1 MNTMLGRVGV
11 LGLTGVIALTS
22 RWARGTEEF
31 PPLFPFVISYDAPD
45 NASNVAHLLD
55 APAGKHGF
63 IRVENGHFVD
73 DRGTVR
79 LHGTNLTGPA
89 NFPTHEAADKLAA
102 RLARFGINCVR
113 LHLFDS
119 EVYASNFPKP
129 LERTACIFGANPKS
143 LRVFDPG
150 QVDRQDYLI
159 AALKKRG
166 IYVNINLHCAR
177 KMDERDGFSG
187 KDLRPPAD
195 NGLNNFEPRLI
206 ELQKEYAKDVLT
218 RVNPYTG
225 LAYTDDPCVAVIE
238 INNENAMLFYYHY
251 QDWLDRLP
259 EPYAGEL
266 RRQWNVW
273 LKRRY
278 ASTAAMQEAWNWEAT
293 PLRDEQVPEG
303 GFSRPVTF
311 DNASWTLAKGSS
323 VATCA
328 AEKGVLALNVT
339 RGGEALFP
347 KLFRRVEVKKGQV
360 YTVSFRIRCT
370 RGESGAP
377 LGFAVADTKAGWRSL
392 GVLTTVP
399 VTADWT
405 TVTRVFTAADDAD
418 EAQVQVTRF
427 AEGTYE
433 FDDFSFKSGA
443 VSDFDPSARIE
454 DMNVPIIKL
463 ATYASEQARRDFYQ
477 FIIDTESAF
486 WTGMSDYIKKEL
498 KVKALVTGTQID
510 YSPPHV
516 QAKLDYVDKH
526 GYWCH
531 PKVGN
536 GWSIRNVPM
545 VNSMGTVVQM
555 AGLRVHDK
563 PFTIS
568 ECSEPFP
575 SQYGAEFQPM
585 MRAYGA
591 LQGWDGVF
599 AYTYNHASDFEPQ
612 RTSYFFHFLART
624 DVLAHLPACAAMYLR
639 GDVREAQRTVVGAV
653 GYPTYFD
660 RLVTARSIPAGIG
673 SAGFDGRLGLIHK
686 TAVDLTGK
694 KGMDPGSVP
703 KPEGKVLV
711 SDTGELT
718 WNNEQPG
725 AAYWT
730 VNTPNTK
737 VFTGYPK
744 GRTISLGSVTLAIGR
759 TRLDWATVSLVS
771 RHATGFGESPGR
783 PASILLAATG
793 VSGNEGAVIE
803 RLSDTDITFRDRKA
817 WGDGAV
823 LVEGVPAT
831 VTLPSNPDR
840 TKCFALGPDGS
851 RKGEVSVGKVDGDGA
866 KILIGPA
873 YETVWYEIEVE

>member
-1 MNTMLGRVGV
+1 M
-11 LGLTGVIALTS
+11 ADD
-22 RWARGTEEF
+22 F
-31 PPLFPFVISYDAPD
+31 PPLFPFLISYDGPG
-45 NASNVAHLLD
+45 NVSSVAHLLD

-63 IRVENGHFVD
+63 IRVENGRFVNNK
-73 DRGTVR
+73 GPVR
-79 LHGTNLTGPA
+79 LHATNLTGPA
-89 NFPTHEAADKLAA
+89 NFPTHEASDKLAA

-119 EVYASNFPKP
+119 EEYASNFPKP
-129 LERTACIFGANPKS
+129 LERTACIFGDDPKS
-143 LRVFDPG
+143 LRPLDPG

-259 EPYAGEL
+259 EPYAAEL
-266 RRQWNVW
+266 RRQWNAW

-278 ASTAAMQEAWNWEAT
+278 TSTAAMQEAWSWEAT

-303 GFSRPVTF
+303 DFSQPVTF
-311 DNASWTLAKGSS
+311 DSTLWTLAKGSA

-339 RGGEALFP
+339 RGGEELFP
-347 KLFRRVEVKKGQV
+347 KLFRRVQVKKGQV
-360 YTVSFRIRCT
+360 YTVSFRIRRT
-370 RGESGAP
+370 RGESSAP

-405 TVTRVFTAADDAD
+405 TVTRVFNAADDSD

-427 AEGTYE
+427 GEGTYE
-433 FDDFSFKSGA
+433 LDGFSFKSGA
-443 VSDFDPSARIE
+443 VSDYDPSARIE
-454 DMNVPIIKL
+454 DGSVPIIKF
-463 ATYASEQARRDFYQ
+463 ATGYASEPARRDFYQ
-477 FIIDTESAF
+477 FIVDTESAF
-486 WTGMSDYIKKEL
+486 WTGMSDYLKKEL
-498 KVKALVTGTQID
+498 KAKALVTGTQID

-536 GWSIRNVPM
+536 EWTIRNVPM
-545 VNSMGTVVQM
+545 VHSMGTVLAM
-555 AGLRVHDK
+555 AGLRVDDK
-563 PFTIS
+563 PFTVS

-612 RTSYFFHFLART
+612 RSSYFFHILART

-639 GDVREAQRTVVGAV
+639 GDVREAQQTVVGAV
-653 GYPTYFD
+653 GYPAYFD
-660 RLVTARSIPAGIG
+660 RLVASGSIPLSIG
-673 SAGFDGRLGLIHK
+673 SAGFDARLGLIHK
-686 TAVDLTGK
+686 VAVDLTGK

-737 VFTGYPK
+737 VFSGFPK
-744 GRTISLGSVTLAIGR
+744 GRTVELGSVKLAVGR
-759 TRLDWATVSLVS
+759 ARLDWATVSLVS
-771 RHATGFGESPGR
+771 RHATGFGEAAGR
-783 PASILLAATG
+783 PASILLVATG
-793 VSGNEGAVIE
+793 VSGNEGAVIKK
-803 RLSDTDITFRDRKA
+803 LSDAEITFQDRRN

-823 LVEGVPAT
+823 CVEGVPAT
-831 VTLPSNPDR
+831 VTLATDSVR
-840 TKCFALGPDGS
+840 TKCYALDPHGDRKREVAVSKADG
-851 RKGEVSVGKVDGDGA
+851 GVA
-866 KILIGPA
+866 KIVIGPE
-873 YETVWYEIEVE
+873 YQTVWYEIEIQ